1 MGVRGG
7 DILEDEAGRAEEK
20 EEVSLPSLFAF
31 LFSVFPKKRLILR
44 LQISFLFKLIVLRKN
59 YRSKT

>member
-20 EEVSLPSLFAF
+20 EEVSLPFLFAF

-44 LQISFLFKLIVLRKN
+44 LQISFLLN
-59 YRSKT
+59 

>member
-1 MGVRGG
+1 MEVRGG

-20 EEVSLPSLFAF
+20 DEVSLRSLFAF

-44 LQISFLFKLIVLRKN
+44 LQISFLL
-59 YRSKT
+59 S